1 METTKVSRSEKV
13 RRWFRKRSRSV
24 DKSSMGNNSLL
35 GAKDSS
41 RPTNLKGSG
50 SLVDTDSIASG
61 QSCADSQSIIN
72 QDEAPVLSPAMAA
85 EVATEGVAATGMM
98 TPLRSERDPWRQA
111 TGYLNDDDRTLL
123 ESIHAH
129 DNADRVLADLQESIA
144 QKEKISREKAWKI
157 TFSGR
162 RILIRDLLSKIV
174 KWLDSFKAIGD
185 IVSQI
190 DPVHAGIPW
199 SAVKLVLSVLTADQ
213 EQMGLIVVGLEQVV
227 CLISRCSIYHQLYL
241 ENPVQTTVSQ
251 SRAIKKL
258 SDAMAYLY
266 ARIFAF
272 LAYYIRLTDI
282 NTGARILKAFCQPG
296 EVSERLKEI
305 ATLETRVTTEANLCE
320 GTSTQSVLQRLED
333 GSQDTRQ
340 KLKNIISQFD
350 GAMAGLWKQLNEE
363 ERCKILQWVSDIP
376 HESDH
381 YVARKERVDGTGDW
395 LISHE
400 VYTTWRESKQSALLW
415 LNGIPG
421 AGKTKLSSRV
431 IDDLL
436 TTLPCEPGDNIGFA
450 YFYCDRNRADH
461 NEPVAIMRSL
471 VRQLCVPRDHPS
483 IESCVEDQYLKR
495 KVKGFSSDR
504 LVAEDCKQL
513 LLQLV
518 AGYHCVYIVVDGLD
532 ECDRGTR
539 HILMD
544 LLDEM
549 VEKFEQSV
557 KIYIASR
564 TDQDLRNRYHNGTYL
579 EVTAN
584 DNQADIEKY
593 ILKKM
598 EQSNFCQKRL
608 YPKLRRKILRTFQE
622 KSQGMFQWA
631 TLHIGELLQLERN
644 ADIANY
650 LDGLPKGLEA
660 AYDKIYDQISNQ
672 IGSKRDIA
680 FAAFKVVMASRRPL
694 HPFELAI
701 AVAQH
706 PSHEFILD
714 QDVDIA
720 YVLEAC
726 QNLLIFTD
734 GSEERGI
741 ASEIKKEPYLGGYLY
756 KEVDNIR
763 SSPAKV
769 IWEHKFGVTKD
780 SICRFAHLSV
790 QEYLETKH
798 WSSTEAHDFLAGICL
813 RTLLCLSL
821 PGETERGGEV
831 DCETDEEEDWGAA
844 VVLRVSEFE
853 RRRLIRIIPSEDE
866 DQEMAAESG
875 SLEKGSSGVVGEV
888 SSGKD
893 SDASVSDRTQR
904 SAISTGTRPRF
915 EPPPFNCYMEL
926 VNPHSHDDNQSC
938 FSQVFQPY
946 LEGYEGSPLE
956 AWTLYCASSLSYHNA
971 HHCTNSERTSCYS
984 LISLMEQ
991 FLGTPSEST
1000 TSYKAWIHLDQNSF
1014 YLDEYPRELRDPV
1027 ESVTTNLKASNFTTL
1042 KALTRPYSK
1051 PVFGLITLG
1060 LDEVLKSWLDSGKLD
1075 PNECNNQG
1083 DSLLYLAILCN
1094 EIEACKILLKHGA
1107 DPNLPG
1113 SSVFTPLGLAVN
1125 RKEVDFVRLLAE
1137 SGADLGATV
1146 LSFGKRPENWRGSR
1160 LPEFDTPICEA
1171 VAGGDS
1177 NIVKALLDVAGSTS
1191 YHGKPLQLGRALE
1204 KAAAECR
1211 GDLIDILVSHWKD
1224 YEESEF
1230 QAIIHGSLASVP
1242 QTEQGIEVM
1251 KLLIRRMK
1259 GQTHG
1264 SLLHS
1269 AITNGRWAF
1278 AEALVSTGFDVN
1290 AQRVDWLRETPL
1302 HSIFRSGCGDELV
1315 KARKL
1320 LEWGADVDARDIRG
1334 NTPLALAMMTWIFD
1348 ADEDDN
1354 DDVVIT
1360 PAGDV
1365 SHVGVS
1371 ANVVTTTEQD
1381 NSLVPRLE
1389 AIRQLLQHG
1398 ADPNAVNSDGLSSL
1412 GLACVH
1418 ATVTP
1423 EVIQLLLDHDAVVNA
1438 MQGNGKVTMSPLD
1451 ILHLHDEPSLTEAR
1465 PEDDQMTK
1473 VREILESHGAKLLRL
1488 DDYSRPV
1495 PLLQSVKNGLNWGES
1510 TTGYLKVING
1520 MSQIYQQLKD
1530 NGRNAWV
1537 QGKDA
1542 NGLPAYYR

>member
-72 QDEAPVLSPAMAA
+72 QDEAPVLSPAMTA

-213 EQMGLIVVGLEQVV
+213 EQMGLIVVGLEQV
-227 CLISRCSIYHQLYL
+227 
-241 ENPVQTTVSQ
+241 

-320 GTSTQSVLQRLED
+320 GASTQSVLQRLED

-436 TTLPCEPGDNIGFA
+436 TTLPCEPGDNIGLA

-549 VEKFEQSV
+549 IEKFEQSV

-741 ASEIKKEPYLGGYLY
+741 ASEMKKEPYLGGYLC

-798 WSSTEAHDFLAGICL
+798 WSSTEAHDFLTGICL

-893 SDASVSDRTQR
+893 SDASVSDRAQR

-915 EPPPFNCYMEL
+915 EPPPFNCYMKL
-926 VNPHSHDDNQSC
+926 VNPHSHDDTQSC

-1000 TSYKAWIHLDQNSF
+1000 TSYKAWIHLNQNSF
-1014 YLDEYPRELRDPV
+1014 YLDEYPRELRDPI

-1204 KAAAECR
+1204 NAAAECR
-1211 GDLIDILVSHWKD
+1211 GDLIDILVSHCKD
-1224 YEESEF
+1224 YEESEC
-1230 QAIIHGSLASVP
+1230 QAIIHRSLASVP

-1259 GQTHG
+1259 
-1264 SLLHS
+1264 
-1269 AITNGRWAF
+1269 
-1278 AEALVSTGFDVN
+1278 
-1290 AQRVDWLRETPL
+1290 
-1302 HSIFRSGCGDELV
+1302 
-1315 KARKL
+1315 
-1320 LEWGADVDARDIRG
+1320 
-1334 NTPLALAMMTWIFD
+1334 
-1348 ADEDDN
+1348 
-1354 DDVVIT
+1354 
-1360 PAGDV
+1360 
-1365 SHVGVS
+1365 
-1371 ANVVTTTEQD
+1371 
-1381 NSLVPRLE
+1381 
-1389 AIRQLLQHG
+1389 
-1398 ADPNAVNSDGLSSL
+1398 VNSDGLSSL

-1423 EVIQLLLDHDAVVNA
+1423 EVIQLLLDHDAAVNA
-1438 MQGNGKVTMSPLD
+1438 IQGNGKVTMSALD

-1488 DDYSRPV
+1488 DDYQYLLAAYKGLKSRPV
-1495 PLLQSVKNGLNWGES
+1495 PLLQSIKNGLNGSES
-1510 TTGYLKVING
+1510 TTGYLKVINIWRLIRYKLVWVIQFDKDENTDVFQLVIG
-1520 MSQIYQQLKD
+1520 PVHFNSDKSIEASGQFLPLNSQPTPPGITSTYGAVRRYGHL
-1530 NGRNAWV
+1530 
-1537 QGKDA
+1537 
-1542 NGLPAYYR
+1542 L